1 MGKLGKAPAGQRLQ
15 SSARDA
21 ALAEPGEKKTLPF
34 IAKLGL
40 LGA

>member
-21 ALAEPGEKKTLPF
+21 ALAEPGEKKLF
-34 IAKLGL
+34 L
-40 LGA
+40 L